1 MEWALLVALAIVA
14 ALAIAGP
21 ALRGGAHAPAGAG
34 VDPAGATEELRA
46 ERARLLA
53 ELRELDD
60 DARNGRI
67 APADRALGRRALG
80 PQLRAV
86 TEALR
91 AVGWEPRS

>member
-1 MEWALLVALAIVA
+1 MEWALLVTLAIAA

-21 ALRGGAHAPAGAG
+21 ALRGRARAAVGASIDAAGAA
-34 VDPAGATEELRA
+34 DELRA

-67 APADRALGRRALG
+67 AAADRALGRRALG

-91 AVGWEPRS
+91 AAGWEPRP